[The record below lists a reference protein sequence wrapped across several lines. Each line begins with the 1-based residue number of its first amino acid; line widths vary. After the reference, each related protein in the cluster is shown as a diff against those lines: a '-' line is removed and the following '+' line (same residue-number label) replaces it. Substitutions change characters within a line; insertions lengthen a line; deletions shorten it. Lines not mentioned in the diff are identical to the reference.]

1 MKTMALCMIFYV
13 VFISLS
19 PAEMI
24 DGSASIYDAAHGEK
38 IGVLYDGT
46 KIDVNAKQG
55 SWYKISVSFS
65 NRREINQ
72 KLKQGT
78 KGNVFLYDKLLGRI
92 GSIKKGV
99 ALQTVL
105 SQGSV
110 TIKVFVKKKSVKDT
124 VKYYLEGT
132 RKLTSPRSVYF
143 SFTKEVSEAKIKNI
157 IAGANDIDP
166 MNYDQDV
173 LFIEVGYTDNK
184 PTTVLCYSLIDGWF
198 GIKERY
204 HCNKDGMP
212 VKYVTGYDPVE
223 THVFAYYE
231 NYAYK
236 EFYWEQNPQTSI
248 YSQNGYI
255 NYVLYTDEYE
265 YEIHI
270 RLAVAENEDDDPGF
284 YVLAETAAIYKI
296 DRIAGQTVQKQEL
309 DSYTQTEVTL
319 QNLKTTA
326 LFKNDILSI
335 QSGIDFD
342 EEFKQIIEELLI
354 YYK

>member
-1 MKTMALCMIFYV
+1 MKTTVLCIILCI
-13 VFISLS
+13 VFISLT

-24 DGSASIYDAAHGEK
+24 DGDADLYNTADGEK

-46 KIDVNAKQG
+46 KIDVKAKQG

-65 NRREINQ
+65 NHRDINQ

-78 KGNVFLYDKLLGRI
+78 KGKVFLYDKLLERI

-110 TIKVFVKKKSVKDT
+110 TVKVFVKKKSVKDT

-132 RKLTSPRSVYF
+132 RKLTSPRSVSF

-184 PTTVLCYSLIDGWF
+184 PTTVLCYSLIDGQF
-198 GIKERY
+198 AIKERY
-204 HCNKDGMP
+204 HCDKSGRP
-212 VKYVTGYDPVE
+212 VKYVRGYSPVE
-223 THVFAYYE
+223 THAFTYYK
-231 NYAYK
+231 NNAYK
-236 EFYWEQNPQTSI
+236 EFYWEQSPQTSI

-255 NYVLYTDEYE
+255 KFVLYTQEYE

-270 RLAVAENEDDDPGF
+270 PLAVAENEDDDPAF

-309 DSYTQTEVTL
+309 DSYPQTEVTL

-335 QSGIDFD
+335 QSGIDF
-342 EEFKQIIEELLI
+342 EKEFKQIIEELLI
-354 YYK
+354 YFK